1 MHAGE
6 EGDGGGAADKSV
18 RQQSLA
24 EEGDDEAQA
33 REDVEREAAM
43 AAAQKAEGTV
53 HLDDQYAQVEN
64 APGPLYPPTHS
75 GTDLDVIQ
83 FGDYPADYGPHTAVR
98 LRSQDTIVPVK
109 LVQMSTYPIIPMQD
123 EEGVSE
129 HVHGD
134 PGKPIT
140 ANVLFGACL
149 PSRLSTQP
157 PPSPSFALF
166 VCRPL
171 YPPLY
176 PPVPTISQSLLSL
189 PFHPLR
195 IPQSLLSLPLY
206 PFRIPDFLLS
216 LRCIVESGC
225 FEPGAPVALQRVKRR
240 RCRNDAICMYACMC
254 VVCVFIY
261 LSIYLS
267 IFLSIFRSIQIY
279 IYRRNDADLSPS
291 IYLHIY
297 VYIYMYIYVYIYV
310 RNDTDLSPSPTGKAL
325 RENGLGDGEYVETV
339 AGGLGANSEAPIDR
353 MYDMAT
359 EDKSGVDDGT
369 FSRVS
374 FLFFRPHSSLFSFL
388 PLLIFP
394 TFPQILPQIL
404 KFYLKFSNS
413 TCLFSFLPLLVFP
426 TFPQILS
433 SAPIFATFPQILR
446 KIPILRKILKFSVK
460 FYLPLLSS
468 LHSLKFSV
476 KF

>member
-1 MHAGE
+1 MNSPSQSQFFGALAVAALILVCTAVVMTDRPVWMVGEEPPMNFLRPFSEPPPAQPVYTQAQLKKMATMGE

-140 ANVLFGACL
+140 ANVLFG
-149 PSRLSTQP
+149 
-157 PPSPSFALF
+157 
-166 VCRPL
+166 
-171 YPPLY
+171 
-176 PPVPTISQSLLSL
+176 
-189 PFHPLR
+189 
-195 IPQSLLSLPLY
+195 
-206 PFRIPDFLLS
+206 
-216 LRCIVESGC
+216 
-225 FEPGAPVALQRVKRR
+225 
-240 RCRNDAICMYACMC
+240 
-254 VVCVFIY
+254 
-261 LSIYLS
+261 
-267 IFLSIFRSIQIY
+267 
-279 IYRRNDADLSPS
+279 
-291 IYLHIY
+291 
-297 VYIYMYIYVYIYV
+297 
-310 RNDTDLSPSPTGKAL
+310 KAL

-369 FSRVS
+369 FSRVLLWATVILVIVGGIILLGYNLLPPGS
-374 FLFFRPHSSLFSFL
+374 FSRAWQGDDMPAGGDEEEGKW
-388 PLLIFP
+388 
-394 TFPQILPQIL
+394 TRAN
-404 KFYLKFSNS
+404 YA
-413 TCLFSFLPLLVFP
+413 
-426 TFPQILS
+426 
-433 SAPIFATFPQILR
+433 APNQGINYGAQAQQMRQVP
-446 KIPILRKILKFSVK
+446 
-460 FYLPLLSS
+460 
-468 LHSLKFSV
+468 
-476 KF
+476 

>member
-195 IPQSLLSLPLY
+195 ITSRTNLINNA
-206 PFRIPDFLLS
+206 FR
-216 LRCIVESGC
+216 
-225 FEPGAPVALQRVKRR
+225 EPTQRGGACVREHARVLARTPHA
-240 RCRNDAICMYACMC
+240 CVCMDGCMYGW
-254 VVCVFIY
+254 V
-261 LSIYLS
+261 
-267 IFLSIFRSIQIY
+267 
-279 IYRRNDADLSPS
+279 
-291 IYLHIY
+291 
-297 VYIYMYIYVYIYV
+297 
-310 RNDTDLSPSPTGKAL
+310 
-325 RENGLGDGEYVETV
+325 
-339 AGGLGANSEAPIDR
+339 GAW
-353 MYDMAT
+353 
-359 EDKSGVDDGT
+359 
-369 FSRVS
+369 
-374 FLFFRPHSSLFSFL
+374 LFV
-388 PLLIFP
+388 
-394 TFPQILPQIL
+394 T
-404 KFYLKFSNS
+404 
-413 TCLFSFLPLLVFP
+413 
-426 TFPQILS
+426 
-433 SAPIFATFPQILR
+433 
-446 KIPILRKILKFSVK
+446 
-460 FYLPLLSS
+460 
-468 LHSLKFSV
+468 
-476 KF
+476 